1 MNIYDNV
8 KGNPIRM
15 RRSYAGPTLGWIEV
29 PEFQDKILTALNQPT
44 YRIQPWDSVLLL
56 RMGLGGNLQ
65 IFLPPSKRWFNKD
78 YGAFSIYIKD
88 IFGIINS
95 TTNAVHITVD
105 PEGGPSEDIDGIDT
119 YTMISPYA
127 SIMLRPRS
135 DLRGW
140 YSL

>member
-8 KGNPIRM
+8 KGSPIRSH
-15 RRSYAGPTLGWIEV
+15 RSYAGPTLGWIEV
-29 PEFQDKILTALNQPT
+29 PIFQDKILTGLDLPT

-56 RMGLGGNLQ
+56 RLGLGGNLT
-65 IFLPPSKRWFNKD
+65 ILLPPSKRWYNKD
-78 YGAFSIYIKD
+78 YGSFSIYIKD
-88 IFGIINS
+88 IFGIINP
-95 TTNAVHITVD
+95 TTNAIFIEVD

-127 SIMLRPRS
+127 STMLRPRS